1 MAIGLS
7 VDFVAHISFHY
18 YKGEI
23 EDCRERLVHALRSI
37 AWPMLQAALS
47 TVLSLLVLVLVH
59 AYMVQ
64 VFVKVIVLVISLGLF
79 HGLVVLPIVYAAIPF
94 KKSKKCQ
101 IVNSSYL
108 SSVTKN
114 NSERKIL
121 STNTS
126 RTGN

>member
-64 VFVKVIVLVISLGLF
+64 VNGKRN
-79 HGLVVLPIVYAAIPF
+79 F
-94 KKSKKCQ
+94 KK
-101 IVNSSYL
+101 IPNFF
-108 SSVTKN
+108 
-114 NSERKIL
+114 
-121 STNTS
+121 
-126 RTGN
+126 

>member
-1 MAIGLS
+1 MA
-7 VDFVAHISFHY
+7 
-18 YKGEI
+18 KNK
-23 EDCRERLVHALRSI
+23 RALNL
-37 AWPMLQAALS
+37 PHP
-47 TVLSLLVLVLVH
+47 VLVH

-101 IVNSSYL
+101 IANSSYL

-126 RTGN
+126 RTGNRKMKKNI